1 MKISDRK
8 KKLIH
13 TDFNFVM
20 YFIFSALFF
29 VVALGFTY
37 LLSLFQKLRWRDS
50 MI

>member
-37 LLSLFQKLRWRDS
+37 LIELVSK
-50 MI
+50 IAGGGTA